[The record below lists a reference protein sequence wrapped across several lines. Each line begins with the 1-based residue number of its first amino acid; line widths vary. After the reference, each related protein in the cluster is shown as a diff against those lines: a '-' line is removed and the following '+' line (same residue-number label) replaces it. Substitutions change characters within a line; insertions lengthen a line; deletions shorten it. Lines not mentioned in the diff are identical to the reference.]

1 MIAHVIPLTRL
12 PARFSFFDYLIP
24 EGLEVTIGDLVLV
37 PFREFMLHGI
47 VCDLVNES
55 AQKKLAAIKTVVR
68 KSALSQKDIER
79 FFLISAA
86 IAQSPSMLM
95 HATLP
100 KRLGKS
106 PSPQSLRSHEKS
118 PHSHQSPSVR
128 ISPHELPTLQELIAF
143 IKTHPH
149 AALQGDFET
158 GIALAHILGSHLASS
173 TQLLIL
179 VPRDRDADLLRAA
192 LKHDALA
199 VVTGATSE
207 TDRASIFC
215 AWQEGKVKILIGT
228 KQIALWSASRLAH
241 ILILHAGNDE
251 YANHRRNPKF
261 DPREAARLLAEQ
273 HGANYVSVDTL
284 PRIEDCAEGHW
295 TVPFF
300 TPDPQ
305 ELNPFARFIPLAA
318 RTEKT
323 AYPLLTLS
331 LEEAIKTASQ
341 SQKRVLLFLNR
352 KGAAKRLQCA
362 ACDYVPLCGTC
373 GNIPTVRATED
384 LICDRCQS
392 EMWIPE
398 VCPSCQKAR
407 LKFVGVGGEKV
418 VVDLKKLFPHLS
430 IGFVEKGND
439 AAWKTADIVVATEHV
454 FANLLTP
461 FTRHN
466 FGLVA
471 DLMADLPVGGVDFR
485 ASEHTSRQLLRLLFL
500 AKREKAACLIQTWI
514 PARLPDLI
522 APAFVIKEE
531 LRVRQEYKLPPF
543 GNIFITKTGTIRNP
557 VNAPDEPFV
566 YDGRYGAK

>member
-24 EGLEVTIGDLVLV
+24 QELEVIPGDLVLIS
-37 PFREFMLHGI
+37 FRGIVLQGI
-47 VCDLVNES
+47 VCGTVAES
-55 AQKKLAAIKTVVR
+55 THKKLSTLKSVIR
-68 KSALSQKDIER
+68 KNVFSQKDIER
-79 FFLISAA
+79 FLRISQK
-86 IAQSPSMLM
+86 IGQSPSTLM

-100 KRLGKS
+100 KHIGKAKTYKTPPSPAKKS
-106 PSPQSLRSHEKS
+106 PS
-118 PHSHQSPSVR
+118 
-128 ISPHELPTLQELIAF
+128 ISSDELPALQELVAF
-143 IKTHPH
+143 IKNHPH

-158 GIALAHILGSHLASS
+158 GIALAHILGSHLTPPS
-173 TQLLIL
+173 QLLIL
-179 VPRDRDADLLRAA
+179 VPRDRDADILRTA
-192 LKHDALA
+192 LKHNALA
-199 VVTGATSE
+199 VVTGTTPEA
-207 TDRASIFC
+207 DRAAIFC
-215 AWQEGKVKILIGT
+215 AWQEGKIQVLIGT
-228 KQIALWSASRLAH
+228 KQIALWNAH
-241 ILILHAGNDE
+241 ALTHVLVLHAGNDE

-261 DPREAARLLAEQ
+261 DPREAARLLAQQ
-273 HGANYVSVDTL
+273 HGAHYVSTDTL
-284 PRIEDCAEGHW
+284 PRIEDCTEKHW

-300 TPDPQ
+300 APDPQ
-305 ELNPFARFIPLAA
+305 ELIPFARFIPLAA

-323 AYPLLTLS
+323 AYPLITLS

-362 ACDYVPLCGTC
+362 ACDYVPICGTC
-373 GNIPTVRATED
+373 GNIPTVRAAED
-384 LICDRCQS
+384 LLCDRCQT

-398 VCPSCQKAR
+398 ACPSCQKAR

-430 IGFVEKGND
+430 IGFVEKGSD
-439 AAWKTADIVVATEHV
+439 VAWKNADIVVATEHV

-500 AKREKAACLIQTWI
+500 AKREKAECLIQTWI

-522 APAFVIKEE
+522 APAFVITEE

-543 GNIFITKTGTIRNP
+543 GNVFITKTGTIRNP
-557 VNAPDEPFV
+557 ANIPDEPFV
-566 YDGRYGAK
+566 YDGKYDVK